1 MNSKS
6 AKSRPL
12 KARKIWRNLEA
23 TGLIAF
29 GSLAGCS
36 GEGNE
41 HRAASDADATQ
52 VVEGSTGIGE
62 GAGEGEG
69 AINSALTAGDDVAY
83 LTQLGLMRGHLWVGH
98 QLYQN
103 NLHGMAI
110 THMKHP
116 KAELY
121 SSLKEPFDIRR
132 VDGFA
137 AELETLANSVENKKP
152 AVEVEQAY
160 VALTSAIKRTELGA
174 DTMSPG
180 LVGEVIV
187 ALLRTAGEEYAIGVV
202 DGKINN
208 LHEYQDAWA
217 LPKSLVSGHAAQLS
231 PTIAKPLQPLH
242 ESSRFLLTWKQCGPH
257 STQKVLCLTKQ
268 LSCLVPQRASRLR
281 LSACSSKAQ
290 LRSLQPRSYVPGW
303 KVAQSC
309 LDRMAVTGCNSRPA
323 WRERCAYRWS
333 GLALHHESWP
343 PLRA

>member
-41 HRAASDADATQ
+41 HRAASDADAAQ

-69 AINSALTAGDDVAY
+69 AINSALTAADDVAY

-137 AELETLANSVENKKP
+137 AELETLASSVENKEP

-208 LHEYQDAWA
+208 LHEYQDALGFTKIAGEWSRSAAFANNSEATAAAARIQSILTDLDAMWPALDPEGA
-217 LPKSLVSGHAAQLS
+217 LPHKAAQLFGAAARVEIE
-231 PTIAKPLQPLH
+231 TL
-242 ESSRFLLTWKQCGPH
+242 
-257 STQKVLCLTKQ
+257 
-268 LSCLVPQRASRLR
+268 
-281 LSACSSKAQ
+281 
-290 LRSLQPRSYVPGW
+290 
-303 KVAQSC
+303 
-309 LDRMAVTGCNSRPA
+309 
-323 WRERCAYRWS
+323 
-333 GLALHHESWP
+333 GL
-343 PLRA
+343 

>member
-41 HRAASDADATQ
+41 HRAASDADAAQ

-69 AINSALTAGDDVAY
+69 AINSALTAADDVAY

-208 LHEYQDAWA
+208 LHEYQDALGFTKIAGEWSRSAAFANNSEATAAAARIQSILTDLDAMWPALDPEGA
-217 LPKSLVSGHAAQLS
+217 LPHKAAQLFGAAARVEIE
-231 PTIAKPLQPLH
+231 TL
-242 ESSRFLLTWKQCGPH
+242 
-257 STQKVLCLTKQ
+257 
-268 LSCLVPQRASRLR
+268 
-281 LSACSSKAQ
+281 
-290 LRSLQPRSYVPGW
+290 
-303 KVAQSC
+303 
-309 LDRMAVTGCNSRPA
+309 
-323 WRERCAYRWS
+323 
-333 GLALHHESWP
+333 GL
-343 PLRA
+343 

>member
-41 HRAASDADATQ
+41 QRAASDADATQ

-62 GAGEGEG
+62 GIGEGVGEGAGEGAGEGEG
-69 AINSALTAGDDVAY
+69 AINSALTAADDVAY

-137 AELETLANSVENKKP
+137 AELETLASSVENKEP

-208 LHEYQDAWA
+208 LHEYQDALGFTKIAGEWSRSAAFANNSEATAAAARIQSILTDLDAMWPALDPEGA
-217 LPKSLVSGHAAQLS
+217 LPHKAAQLFGAAARVEIE
-231 PTIAKPLQPLH
+231 TL
-242 ESSRFLLTWKQCGPH
+242 
-257 STQKVLCLTKQ
+257 
-268 LSCLVPQRASRLR
+268 
-281 LSACSSKAQ
+281 
-290 LRSLQPRSYVPGW
+290 
-303 KVAQSC
+303 
-309 LDRMAVTGCNSRPA
+309 
-323 WRERCAYRWS
+323 
-333 GLALHHESWP
+333 GL
-343 PLRA
+343 

>member
-69 AINSALTAGDDVAY
+69 AINSALTAADDVAY

-137 AELETLANSVENKKP
+137 AELETLASSVENKEP

-208 LHEYQDAWA
+208 LHEYQDA
-217 LPKSLVSGHAAQLS
+217 LGFTLSLIH
-231 PTIAKPLQPLH
+231 I
-242 ESSRFLLTWKQCGPH
+242 
-257 STQKVLCLTKQ
+257 
-268 LSCLVPQRASRLR
+268 
-281 LSACSSKAQ
+281 
-290 LRSLQPRSYVPGW
+290 
-303 KVAQSC
+303 
-309 LDRMAVTGCNSRPA
+309 
-323 WRERCAYRWS
+323 
-333 GLALHHESWP
+333 
-343 PLRA
+343 

>member
-1 MNSKS
+1 
-6 AKSRPL
+6 
-12 KARKIWRNLEA
+12 
-23 TGLIAF
+23 
-29 GSLAGCS
+29 
-36 GEGNE
+36 
-41 HRAASDADATQ
+41 
-52 VVEGSTGIGE
+52 
-62 GAGEGEG
+62 
-69 AINSALTAGDDVAY
+69 
-83 LTQLGLMRGHLWVGH
+83 MRGHLWVGH

-208 LHEYQDAWA
+208 LHEYQDALGFTKIAGEWSRSAAFANNSEATAAAARIQSILTDLDAMWPALDPEGA
-217 LPKSLVSGHAAQLS
+217 LPHKAAQLFGAAARVEIE
-231 PTIAKPLQPLH
+231 TL
-242 ESSRFLLTWKQCGPH
+242 
-257 STQKVLCLTKQ
+257 
-268 LSCLVPQRASRLR
+268 
-281 LSACSSKAQ
+281 
-290 LRSLQPRSYVPGW
+290 
-303 KVAQSC
+303 
-309 LDRMAVTGCNSRPA
+309 
-323 WRERCAYRWS
+323 
-333 GLALHHESWP
+333 GL
-343 PLRA
+343 

>member
-69 AINSALTAGDDVAY
+69 AINSALTAADDVAY

-137 AELETLANSVENKKP
+137 AELETLASSVENKEP

-208 LHEYQDAWA
+208 LHEYQDALGFTKIAGEWSRSAAFANNSEATAAAARIQSILTDLDAMWPALDPEGA
-217 LPKSLVSGHAAQLS
+217 LPHKAAQLFGAAARVEIE
-231 PTIAKPLQPLH
+231 TL
-242 ESSRFLLTWKQCGPH
+242 
-257 STQKVLCLTKQ
+257 
-268 LSCLVPQRASRLR
+268 
-281 LSACSSKAQ
+281 
-290 LRSLQPRSYVPGW
+290 
-303 KVAQSC
+303 
-309 LDRMAVTGCNSRPA
+309 
-323 WRERCAYRWS
+323 
-333 GLALHHESWP
+333 GL
-343 PLRA
+343 

>member
-41 HRAASDADATQ
+41 QRAASDADATQ

-69 AINSALTAGDDVAY
+69 AINSALTAADDVAY

-208 LHEYQDAWA
+208 LHEYQDALGFTKIAGEWSRSAAFANNSEATAAAARIQSILTDLDAMWPALDPEGA
-217 LPKSLVSGHAAQLS
+217 LPHKAAQLFGAAARVEIE
-231 PTIAKPLQPLH
+231 TL
-242 ESSRFLLTWKQCGPH
+242 
-257 STQKVLCLTKQ
+257 
-268 LSCLVPQRASRLR
+268 
-281 LSACSSKAQ
+281 
-290 LRSLQPRSYVPGW
+290 
-303 KVAQSC
+303 
-309 LDRMAVTGCNSRPA
+309 
-323 WRERCAYRWS
+323 
-333 GLALHHESWP
+333 GL
-343 PLRA
+343 